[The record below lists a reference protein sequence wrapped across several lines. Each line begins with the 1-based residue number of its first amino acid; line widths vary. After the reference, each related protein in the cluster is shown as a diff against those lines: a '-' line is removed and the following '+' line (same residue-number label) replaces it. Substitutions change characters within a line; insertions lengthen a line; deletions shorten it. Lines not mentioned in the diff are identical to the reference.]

1 MTHSKTLVSNLRQ
14 NNVVDRLQH
23 PETALILDNI
33 ALKIE
38 FFDLNSYE
46 YSDDQYETD
55 KTDFLQYL
63 ILPKLNKSR

>member
-1 MTHSKTLVSNLRQ
+1 MRSKTLVLNLRR
-14 NNVVDRLQH
+14 NNEVDRLQH
-23 PETALILDNI
+23 LEIALILDNI